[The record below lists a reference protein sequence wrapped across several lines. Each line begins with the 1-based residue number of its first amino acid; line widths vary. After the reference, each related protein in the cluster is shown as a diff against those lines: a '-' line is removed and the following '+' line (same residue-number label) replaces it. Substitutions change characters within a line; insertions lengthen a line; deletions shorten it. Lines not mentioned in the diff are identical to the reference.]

1 MRWHRIYLEVD
12 VIADQDVSLHEFPF
26 ILPVFSDHR
35 EGVVNG
41 GAQYADKRLDSGVW
55 VDVGQV
61 RLHDITGS

>member
-1 MRWHRIYLEVD
+1 MD

-35 EGVVNG
+35 EGMVNS
-41 GAQYADKRLDSGVW
+41 GAQYADKRLDPGVR

-61 RLHDITGS
+61 RVHDITGR